1 MLRKALGALAALAV
15 LSAISV
21 AIAQS
26 RRVQLPAIEQATRA
40 LLEGRYDQV
49 SGLLEKLDAQDPIV
63 AALAA
68 RADIARGRYQ
78 QAETRLRPVAQRA
91 AASEAAL
98 ELGLL
103 LKILGRADAQSVLSR
118 VAPLA
123 NTATDATEVA
133 RGARALRALGRFQE
147 SKSAY
152 VDAETAAPRDPA
164 IHTALGEL
172 FLEKYN
178 KPEALKSFQAALK
191 GDSKWTPALL
201 GSARTLADEDPQQA
215 MAIAKAALDV
225 NPSDVGVHV
234 FLAGEAAGA
243 GRIDEARASL
253 QKALDVNPSSLEAR
267 ALLGAIAYI
276 QDKTAE
282 FDAEVARTLAINP
295 AYGEAYRV
303 AAELTASKY
312 RFDEAVALVRRALTL
327 DPRSAQSL
335 SDLGVYLLR
344 TGDEPAAREA
354 IERSLDLDPF
364 DDILRK
370 NLLSMLDTLDT
381 YATVR
386 NGNIVFRLH
395 KEEAPVLQEA
405 ALSLA
410 HRALDTLSKKYQFT
424 PRGPILIEMFSKHDD
439 FAVRTLGL
447 PGMVGALGACFG
459 RVVTLDSPRA
469 LPPGTF
475 QWEATLWHELAHVI
489 TLQMSNQ
496 RLPRWL
502 SEGVSTYEEKLERPD
517 WARPQDMQFASMLNR
532 KETLKLTDLEG
543 GFSDGRTIS
552 MAYFQAG
559 VLVEHIVATFGDAGL
574 HKLIRAYGQGLD
586 TPAALKS
593 ALDTDVDQLQAGFD
607 RTVDRLFGKLRAALE
622 PPAEGTDLAK
632 MPLDQL
638 KTYASSREGN
648 YLAQVTLGEA
658 LRKAGDL
665 DAAVRAFERAAAAA
679 PMATGDDSPQAQI
692 AEIALQKKDLPRA
705 IAALQAVMAA
715 DFDNIEVARQLG
727 SLLRQSGIAE
737 PSTLRPV
744 YQRIVSV
751 DPFDAEAHTML
762 GRVSM
767 QMNQPDAAV
776 RSFRTVVAL
785 KPVDPA
791 LAHTEL
797 AESYF
802 RSGNRAEARR
812 QTLAALEVAP
822 SYERAQD
829 LLLKLA
835 EGRP

>member
-15 LSAISV
+15 LSAITV

-26 RRVQLPAIEQATRA
+26 RRVQQPAVEQATRA

-49 SGLLEKLDAQDPIV
+49 AGLLEKLDAQDPTV
-63 AALAA
+63 SALVA

-78 QAETRLRPVAQRA
+78 QAETRLRPVAQRVPT
-91 AASEAAL
+91 SEAAL
-98 ELGLL
+98 QLGLL
-103 LKILGRADAQSVLSR
+103 LKMLGRADAQPMLAR
-118 VAPLA
+118 VAAIA
-123 NTATDATEVA
+123 NASTDATEVA
-133 RGARALRALGRFQE
+133 RGARALRALARFQE

-178 KPEALKSFQAALK
+178 KPEALKSFQSAVK
-191 GDSKWTPALL
+191 IDSKWTPALL
-201 GSARTLADEDPQQA
+201 GAAQTLADEDPQQA
-215 MAIAKAALDV
+215 IAIAKAALDV

-234 FLAGEAAGA
+234 FLAREAAGA
-243 GRIDEARASL
+243 GRLDDARASL
-253 QKALDVNPSSLEAR
+253 QKALEVNPSSLEAR
-267 ALLGAIAYI
+267 ALSGALAYI

-282 FDAEVARTLAINP
+282 FDSEVAKALALNP
-295 AYGEAYRV
+295 TYGEVYRV
-303 AAELTASKY
+303 AAELTAIKY
-312 RFDEAVALVRRALTL
+312 RFDEAVALVRRGLAL
-327 DPRSAQSL
+327 DPRSSQSL

-354 IERSLDLDPF
+354 LERSLDLDPF

-370 NLLSMLDTLDT
+370 NLLSMMDTLDK

-386 NGNIVFRLH
+386 DRDIVFRMH
-395 KEEAPVLQEA
+395 KEEVAVMQEP
-405 ALSLA
+405 ALALA
-410 HRALDTLSKKYQFT
+410 HRALDTLAKKYQFT

-469 LPPGTF
+469 RPPGDF

-517 WARPQDMQFASMLNR
+517 WARPQDMQFAGMLNR
-532 KETLKLTDLEG
+532 KEVLKLKDLEG

-559 VLVEHIVATFGDAGL
+559 VLAEHIVATFGDAGL
-574 HKLIRAYGQGLD
+574 HKLIRAYGQGHD

-593 ALDTDVDQLQAGFD
+593 ALDTDLDALQAGFD
-607 RTVDRLFGKLRAALE
+607 KTVDRLFGKLRTALE
-622 PPAEGTDLAK
+622 PPAEGTNLSK

-638 KTYASSREGN
+638 KTYASSRQGN
-648 YLAQVTLGEA
+648 YIAQIALGDA

-665 DAAVRAFERAAAAA
+665 DAAVQAFERASAAA
-679 PMATGDDSPQAQI
+679 PMASGDESPQAKI
-692 AEIALQKKDLPRA
+692 AEIALEKKDTARA
-705 IAALQAVMAA
+705 ITALQALMGA
-715 DFDNIEVARQLG
+715 DFDNVEVARQVA
-727 SLLRQSGIAE
+727 LLMRQSGITDPE
-737 PSTLRPV
+737 KLRPV
-744 YQRIVSV
+744 YQRVVAI

-762 GRVSM
+762 GRVFM
-767 QMNQPDAAV
+767 QLNQPAAAS
-776 RSFRTVVAL
+776 RSFKTVVAL
-785 KPVDPA
+785 KPLDPA

>member
-1 MLRKALGALAALAV
+1 MLRKALGAVAALAV

-26 RRVQLPAIEQATRA
+26 RRGQPPAIEQATRA

-49 SGLLEKLDAQDPIV
+49 AGLLERLDTDPAAV
-63 AALAA
+63 ALVA

-78 QAETRLRPVAQRA
+78 EAETRLRPVAQRA
-91 AASEAAL
+91 PTSAAAL

-103 LKILGRADAQSVLSR
+103 LKMLGRGDAQPILSR
-118 VAPLA
+118 VAAVA
-123 NTATDATEVA
+123 NTSTDATEVA

-178 KPEALKSFQAALK
+178 KPEALKSFQSALK
-191 GDSKWTPALL
+191 IDSKWTPALL

-215 MAIAKAALDV
+215 IAIAKAALDV

-234 FLAGEAAGA
+234 FLAGQAAGV
-243 GRIDEARASL
+243 GKMDEARASL
-253 QKALDVNPSSLEAR
+253 QKALDVNPSSLEGH
-267 ALLGAIAYI
+267 ALLGAIAYV

-282 FDAEVARTLAINP
+282 FDAEVAKTLALNP
-295 AYGEAYRV
+295 GYGEAYRV
-303 AAELTASKY
+303 TAELTASKY
-312 RFDEAVALVRRALTL
+312 RFDEAVVLVRRALAL
-327 DPRSAQSL
+327 DPRSSQSL

-354 IERSLDLDPF
+354 LERSLDLDPF

-386 NGNIVFRLH
+386 DGNIVFRLH
-395 KEEAPVLQEA
+395 KEEAPVLQEP
-405 ALSLA
+405 ALALA
-410 HRALDTLSKKYQFT
+410 HRALDTLAKKYQFT
-424 PRGPILIEMFSKHDD
+424 PSGPILIEMFSKHDD

-469 LPPGTF
+469 LPPGAF

-489 TLQMSNQ
+489 TLQMSKN

-502 SEGVSTYEEKLERPD
+502 SEGVSTYEEKIERPD

-532 KETLKLTDLEG
+532 KEVLKLKDLEG

-559 VLVEHIVATFGDAGL
+559 VLVEHIVAAYGDAAL
-574 HKLIRAYGQGLD
+574 HRLIRAYGTGQE
-586 TPAALKS
+586 TPGALRS
-593 ALDTDVDQLQAGFD
+593 ALGVDIDELQAGFD
-607 RTVDRLFGKLRAALE
+607 KTVEKLFGKLRVALE
-622 PPAEGTDLAK
+622 APEKDTDLSK
-632 MPLDQL
+632 MPLEQL
-638 KTYASSREGN
+638 KSYAASREGN
-648 YLAQVTLGEA
+648 YAAQLTLGEA

-665 DAAVRAFERAAAAA
+665 DAAVQAFERAAAAA
-679 PMATGDDSPQAQI
+679 PMATGEESPQAQI
-692 AEIALQKKDLPRA
+692 AQIALQKKDTARA
-705 IAALQAVMAA
+705 ITALQAVMAA
-715 DFDNIEVARQLG
+715 DFDNVEVARELG
-727 SLLRQSGIAE
+727 ALMRQAGITDPAK
-737 PSTLRPV
+737 LRPI

-767 QMNQPDAAV
+767 QMNQPEAAI
-776 RSFRTVVAL
+776 RSFKTVVAL
-785 KPVDPA
+785 KPLDPA